1 MSEENIGILP
11 IKVEGDK
18 ILLLDQRHLPHK
30 VDYVLANDLSS
41 MCLAIK
47 DMTVRGAP
55 SIGVAAGFGIAKEA
69 LLLATQS
76 LSLNDFLVGLNAARF
91 ALQKTRPTAVNI
103 QWATDKIYNLAFTLT
118 KNSHDQTEIARRLFQ
133 EAEAILLLHIEANRT
148 LSEYGQSLIK
158 NGQSILTHCN
168 AGSLATC
175 GWGTALGVI
184 RSAHFAGRKI
194 NVYVDETRPRNQGSR
209 LTMWE
214 LSQDGIDC
222 TLIPDSVAGFLMAKG
237 KINFV
242 ITGADRIAANGDT
255 ANKVGTYSVARL
267 AFCHGIPFYIAA
279 PMSTVDPLTKSGEDI
294 EIEERDN
301 DELTT
306 CGGISLTIDNAK
318 ALNLAFDVTPA
329 AYITGIITEYG
340 ILMPPYEESIQ
351 QALMLEKSNPIKAA
365 LTRV

>member
-1 MSEENIGILP
+1 MSKENIGTLP
-11 IKVEGDK
+11 VKVEGEN
-18 ILLLDQRHLPHK
+18 ILLLDQRLLPHK
-30 VDYVLANDLSS
+30 VEYIETNDLAS
-41 MCLAIK
+41 MCNAIK

-55 SIGVAAGFGIAKEA
+55 SIGVAAGFGLAKEA
-69 LLLATQS
+69 LRLANEQIS
-76 LSLNDFLVGLNAARF
+76 VIDFLAGLNAARI

-103 QWATDKIYNLAFTLT
+103 QWATEKIYNLAATLT
-118 KNSHDQTEIARRLFQ
+118 KTSTDKVDIAHRLFQ
-133 EAEAILLLHIEANRT
+133 EAETFLFLHIEANRK

-158 NGQSILTHCN
+158 NGQGILTHCN
-168 AGSLATC
+168 AGSIAAC

-184 RSAHFAGRKI
+184 RSAHFAGTKL

-214 LSQDGIDC
+214 LDQDGIDC

-242 ITGADRIAANGDT
+242 VTGADRIAANGDT

-294 EIEERDN
+294 EIEERN
-301 DELTT
+301 NEELTT
-306 CGGISLTIDNAK
+306 CGGTSLTISNAK

-340 ILMPPYEESIQ
+340 ILTPPYEKSIQ
-351 QALMLEKSNPIKAA
+351 QALVDEKTNPIKAV
-365 LTRV
+365 LTKV